1 MYTYAYTCT
10 YVRTNINI
18 YIHTGIFTHIHT
30 LSLTQKP
37 KKE

>member
-1 MYTYAYTCT
+1 MHIHAHMFTH
-10 YVRTNINI
+10 INT

-30 LSLTQKP
+30 LGLTQKP